1 MRLRAFV
8 VQKKMKKIIFSL
20 LILTIANVNAYS
32 QKYFTKNGLISF
44 FSKARLENIKAD
56 NNQVLSVLDTK
67 TGDLQFSVLIN
78 GFHFKKATMEEHF
91 NEDYMESG
99 KYPKATFKGKIAD
112 ISKVDFTKD
121 GVNKVVVSG
130 DLMMHGVTKSNF
142 STDGTITIKAGKI
155 SANSK
160 FMVLLK
166 DYNIAIPKVVAS
178 NIAEKIEIT
187 VICSYPN
194 KM

>member
-1 MRLRAFV
+1 
-8 VQKKMKKIIFSL
+8 MKKLTIYL
-20 LILTIANVNAYS
+20 LILLFANANAYS

-44 FSKARLENIKAD
+44 FSKTQLENIKAD

-78 GFHFKKATMEEHF
+78 GFHFPKATMEEHF

-99 KYPKATFKGKIAD
+99 KYPKANFKGKITD
-112 ISKVDFTKD
+112 ISKVDFSKE
-121 GVNKVVVSG
+121 GSYIVSVSG
-130 DLMMHGVTKSNF
+130 DLVMHGVTKPNF
-142 STDGTITIKAGKI
+142 STNGTITIKGRKI

-160 FMVLLK
+160 FIVLLK
-166 DYNIAIPKVVAS
+166 DYNIVIPKVVAS

-187 VICSYPN
+187 VTCSYFN
-194 KM
+194 KI